1 MEKITH
7 INKKGIKLIHVF
19 LWAIY
24 LAPLILII
32 DSSLSY
38 ICSIIII
45 GFSLIIWGSNK
56 FYYIFPIFILFGD
69 ELLLPGDVST
79 YRVFSV
85 LLFLKIIFSKSI
97 TIDRTMFIPFS
108 IISLY
113 SLLVISNY
121 NYSLGYLVVFDIFL
135 IILYISSFVR
145 KNVKIFFTF
154 YIFATVIACIYAW
167 FMQVR
172 SVKPYILINNEW
184 VQVSRF
190 VGTFPDPNYLG
201 FFLNI
206 AIFSIIIL
214 NIFNKKATKIVMLV
228 FLYISLIA
236 TLSVTGFICNILILS
251 IYFLVI
257 KKVQIKFA
265 FAVALVGSLLFLN
278 LDFLANTN
286 LPAISDAAKRI
297 NSQLSF
303 GSDKDL
309 SSMTTGRYTIW
320 KEHLEYFVQQPVSKI
335 LFGGNYVTDA
345 GLDPKFDHVSHQA
358 YIDMLLNF
366 GLLGTCF
373 MLFYLFR
380 ITFQYIK
387 HYIKTK
393 SEEFLLFVTIKVVW
407 MFYAFGLSM
416 FPSWKFNLFFFL

>member
-1 MEKITH
+1 MEKIMH
-7 INKKGIKLIHVF
+7 FNKSGIKLINVF
-19 LWAIY
+19 LWTIY

-32 DSSLSY
+32 DSSLNNL
-38 ICSIIII
+38 CSIIII
-45 GFSLIIWGSNK
+45 GFSLIMWLSNK

-69 ELLLPGDVST
+69 ELLLPGDISA
-79 YRVFSV
+79 YRVFSI

-113 SLLVISNY
+113 CLLVISNY
-121 NYSLGYLVVFDIFL
+121 NFSLGYLVIFDVFL
-135 IILYISSFVR
+135 IIIYISSFIR

-190 VGTFPDPNYLG
+190 VGTFTDPNYFG

-214 NIFNKKATKIVMLV
+214 NIFNKKAIKIVILV
-228 FLYISLIA
+228 FLYLSLIS
-236 TLSVTGFICNILILS
+236 TLSVTGYMCNIFILS
-251 IYFLVI
+251 IYFLII
-257 KKVQIKFA
+257 KRVRIKFA
-265 FAVALVGSLLFLN
+265 FVVAAVGGLLFLN

-297 NSQLSF
+297 NSQLFF
-303 GSDKDL
+303 GSDKDI

-320 KEHLEYFVQQPVSKI
+320 KEHLEYFIQQPVSKI
-335 LFGGNYVTDA
+335 LFGGNYITDA
-345 GLDPKFDHVSHQA
+345 GMDPKFHHVSHQA

-366 GLLGTCF
+366 GLIGTCL

-380 ITFQYIK
+380 ITFYYVK
-387 HYIKTK
+387 CYIKTK
-393 SEEFLLFVTIKVVW
+393 YDEFLLFITIKVVW